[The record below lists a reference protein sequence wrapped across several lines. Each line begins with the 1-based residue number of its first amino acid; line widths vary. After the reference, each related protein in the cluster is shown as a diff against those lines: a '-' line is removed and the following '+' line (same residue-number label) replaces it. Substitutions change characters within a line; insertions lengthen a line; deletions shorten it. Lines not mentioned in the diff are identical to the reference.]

1 MDGDRAKPTSIR
13 VNKNRIS
20 VTEFAER
27 LRQSNITVES
37 GELDDSVLLISGYDY
52 IRKVPGYAEGLFTVQ
67 DQSSCVAVL
76 TADIKSGDFIVD
88 VCAAPGGKTCY
99 AAQLTGEAGKVV
111 ARDVSEDKTELIEDN
126 VDRLGL
132 SNVSVQVYDARIL
145 DESLIDK
152 ADVVIADLPCSGLGI
167 MSRKNDIKY
176 NVTREKIKELVSL
189 QREILDTVYKYVK
202 PGGTLVY
209 STCTIDSME
218 NGDNVKWFLEN
229 HDFKL
234 SDSSGKGKDGYTTY
248 IQGIDPGDGFFVA
261 KFVRNN

>member
-1 MDGDRAKPTSIR
+1 
-13 VNKNRIS
+13 
-20 VTEFAER
+20 
-27 LRQSNITVES
+27 
-37 GELDDSVLLISGYDY
+37 
-52 IRKVPGYAEGLFTVQ
+52 
-67 DQSSCVAVL
+67 
-76 TADIKSGDFIVD
+76 
-88 VCAAPGGKTCY
+88 
-99 AAQLTGEAGKVV
+99 
-111 ARDVSEDKTELIEDN
+111 
-126 VDRLGL
+126 
-132 SNVSVQVYDARIL
+132 
-145 DESLIDK
+145 
-152 ADVVIADLPCSGLGI
+152 

-261 KFVRNN
+261 KLVRNN